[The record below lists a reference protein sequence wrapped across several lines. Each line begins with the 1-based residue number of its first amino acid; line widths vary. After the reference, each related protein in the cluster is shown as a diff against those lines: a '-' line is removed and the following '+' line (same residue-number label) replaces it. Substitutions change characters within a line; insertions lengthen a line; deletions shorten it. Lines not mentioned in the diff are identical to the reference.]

1 MKNRHFPL
9 GAVALATLCGLL
21 SSAQTSAEHQNNK
34 NTDIH
39 SKKILKIETL
49 TILGKVNTEGAELGG
64 INIKDLAINS
74 HVVGLAEM
82 ERIRFVDPDEF
93 LDRIPG
99 ETQVRNLRIPDG
111 GKSYTIPMLD
121 GIPIENPYEGATQR
135 LDRVNTADIQQVQV
149 IKGPASALYANNAFG
164 GVVNVIS
171 KDAPKE
177 AYTKISLEAG
187 NFNRIRTG
195 ISAGGTLNDIG
206 YFINTNSR
214 NVNGLRDESKN
225 DRNQISGKFTY
236 QVNDATKV
244 STRLEYIDENQ
255 VVRDDLTAKEI
266 KEVETQA
273 GGLSSSTD
281 LEQNTVALSVDHIID
296 SGEFEFDLVRREK
309 NTIGASRFRGP
320 QNEEDIGYNVKLL
333 YRHDFNQS
341 NLIGGYDLYDGEQ
354 DVKQYKRN
362 DLELAGAFS
371 AYVNELKIQAY
382 FMQYQFEAS
391 DKLTI
396 TAGARYEN
404 IDVASTEHSGIDNA
418 EKRNFSDLAPKL
430 GITYELSSNNMIWL
444 GVSEGFYAP
453 SASHLFDAKDGNAE
467 LIPEEATNIEIGLR
481 GQWKDWRYD
490 TSIYHNDITN
500 YLVTQ
505 EFTRTIINDEGEEE
519 GEEYEFT
526 TNAGKVNVK
535 GIETVLEYAPKGKN
549 WRLGLTHTYAK
560 NTYDSFVQSI
570 VGADDDLT
578 GKILR
583 RSPEHHLNARIAW
596 LPTEALTVEL
606 EADMYSHYFADNNNS
621 PEAKFTRDD
630 RVHLRVN
637 YDMDHWRFWFHGLNL
652 TDTLE
657 DRATYSRGKMKF
669 RTVDGRT
676 FYVGAS
682 YEF

>member
-9 GAVALATLCGLL
+9 GAVVLATLCGLL
-21 SSAQTSAEHQNNK
+21 SSTQASAEHKNNK
-34 NTDIH
+34 NLDTH
-39 SKKILKIETL
+39 LTKALKIETL

-149 IKGPASALYANNAFG
+149 IKGPVSALYGNNAFG

-177 AYTKISLEAG
+177 GYTKLSFEVG
-187 NFNRIRTG
+187 SFNRVRTG
-195 ISAGGTLNDIG
+195 ISAGGTFNDIG

-214 NVNGLRDESKN
+214 NVDGLRDDSKN
-225 DRNQISGKFTY
+225 DRSQISGKFTY
-236 QVNDATKV
+236 QVNDATKIT
-244 STRLEYIDENQ
+244 TRLEYIDENQ
-255 VVRDDLTAKEI
+255 IVRGDLTAEEI
-266 KEVETQA
+266 NEDDKQA
-273 GGLSSSTD
+273 GGLSSSTE
-281 LEQNTVALSVDHIID
+281 LEQNTVAFSVDHMVD

-333 YRHDFNQS
+333 YRHDFEQS

-354 DVKQYKRN
+354 DVKQYARN
-362 DLELAGAFS
+362 DIALIGAFD
-371 AYVNELKIQAY
+371 AFIYEFKTQAY
-382 FMQYQFEAS
+382 FMQYQVEAS
-391 DKLTI
+391 DKLTV
-396 TAGARYEN
+396 TAGARYED
-404 IDVASTEHSGIDNA
+404 IDVASA
-418 EKRNFSDLAPKL
+418 NFSDIAPKF
-430 GITYELSSNNMIWL
+430 GITYELSSNNMMWL
-444 GVSEGFYAP
+444 SISEGFYAP

-467 LIPEEATNIEIGLR
+467 LIPEEATNIEVGLR
-481 GQWKDWRYD
+481 GHWKDWRYD

-505 EFTRTIINDEGEEE
+505 EFTRIIINDKGEEE

-535 GIETVLEYAPKGKN
+535 GIETVLEYAPKGQS

-570 VGADDDLT
+570 AGADDDLT

-596 LPTEALTVEL
+596 LPTEALTLEL

-637 YDMDHWRFWFHGLNL
+637 YDMDHWRFWFHCLNL